1 MMGSMVVV
9 VGSINVD
16 LVVTVERLP
25 RPGETVSDGTFARFG
40 GGKGANQAVAAARA
54 GALVQMVGLVGDDD
68 EGRSALDQLQRE
80 GVVTDGVVATDLA
93 ATGVA
98 LIVVDAAGRNQ
109 ISVAPGA
116 NRLLDR
122 FPKDVLAG
130 DSGGVLLLSF
140 ETPDAVLCDAA
151 EAARARGWT
160 VIVNPAPARALPAR
174 LLACAPMLVPNE
186 YEAADLTDTTDP
198 EQAAV
203 LLAAMTGAPV
213 IVTLGSAGA
222 LLLEAELA
230 TLISAPAVDAVDTT
244 GAGDCLCGTLAA
256 RIAAGDALADAL
268 RMAVKA
274 ASRSTLTPG
283 ARASF

>member
-1 MMGSMVVV
+1 MIGSMVVV

-16 LVVTVERLP
+16 FVVTTERLP

-54 GALVQMVGLVGDDD
+54 GAHVQMVGLVGDDD

-80 GVVTDGVVATDLA
+80 GVITDGVVGTDLA

-116 NRLLDR
+116 NRLLDS

-130 DSGGVLLLSF
+130 DSGVLLLSF
-140 ETPDAVLCDAA
+140 ETPDGVLCDAA

-186 YEAADLTDTTDP
+186 HEAADLTGTPDP

-222 LLLEAELA
+222 LLMEAGIA
-230 TLISAPAVDAVDTT
+230 TQISAPAVDAVDTT

-268 RMAVKA
+268 RMAVNA
-274 ASRSTLTPG
+274 ASRSTRTPG